1 MTERSA
7 RMVANVVMASAG
19 AAAAYMVVTRP
30 PVRRALVVALRWW
43 LGASIPLFLAGEA
56 HRAWVESDRTSLR

>member
-30 PVRRALVVALRWW
+30 PVRRVIMTALRLW
-43 LGASIPLFLAGEA
+43 LGASVPLYLAAETR
-56 HRAWVESDRTSLR
+56 RAWVESDRSRLR